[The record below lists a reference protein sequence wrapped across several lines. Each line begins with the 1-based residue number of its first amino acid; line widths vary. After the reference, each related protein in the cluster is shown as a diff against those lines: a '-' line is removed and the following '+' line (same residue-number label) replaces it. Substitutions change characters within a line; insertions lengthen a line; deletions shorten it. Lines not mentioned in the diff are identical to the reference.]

1 MSKYNRKQKK
11 PAQDEFIDFWSKL
24 FRKVE
29 PYMKAIG
36 YTIGSAVVV
45 WFAVYGISGY
55 IEGKAQAAAEQFGK
69 AVRIY
74 EADLLADEAPP
85 KGEDELPRFKTE
97 AERAAAAL
105 AALDE
110 LDKKWSG
117 SEIARDALVFR
128 AGIQHDLGKYDEAV
142 ALYRKFLDQLKG
154 KEIPL
159 TPLAKEGL
167 GLCLEA
173 QGKLDEA
180 LAAYTSLEPKSG
192 DFYRDRALY
201 DQARIYKKKGDKQKA
216 QSLYNQ
222 ILAKMPQS
230 TLKEEIQT
238 QLALLDAQ

>member
-11 PAQDEFIDFWSKL
+11 PTQDEFIDFWSRL

-29 PYMKAIG
+29 PYMRAIG
-36 YTIGSAVVV
+36 YTIGSAVLV

-55 IEGKAQAAAEQFGK
+55 FEGKAQAAAEQFGR

-74 EADLLADEAPP
+74 DADLITEEAAP
-85 KGEDELPRFKTE
+85 KGEDEIPRFKTE
-97 AERAAAAL
+97 KERADATL

-117 SEIARDALVFR
+117 SEVARDALVFR
-128 AGIQHDLGKYDEAV
+128 AGVHHDLAKYDEAV
-142 ALYRKFLDQLKG
+142 ALYRKFLDALKG

-159 TPLAKEGL
+159 SPMAKEGM

-173 QGKLDEA
+173 QGKLDDA
-180 LAAYTSLEPKSG
+180 LKAYQMIEPKTG

-201 DQARIYKKKGDKQKA
+201 GQARVYKKKGDKKKA
-216 QSLYNQ
+216 QELYTQ

-238 QLALLDAQ
+238 QLALLETQ